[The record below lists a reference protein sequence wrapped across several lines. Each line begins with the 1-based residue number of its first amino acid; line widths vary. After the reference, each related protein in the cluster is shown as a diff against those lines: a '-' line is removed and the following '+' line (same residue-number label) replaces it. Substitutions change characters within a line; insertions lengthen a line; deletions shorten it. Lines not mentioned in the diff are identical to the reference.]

1 MLQRFVVA
9 VSVMYIW
16 CLLVLPANG
25 QGTNGFPVSP
35 IGENLVQS
43 SLFVEP
49 AIEMS
54 VLEQSGSPLGA
65 VPRIELQSH
74 QVAPLPSEIPMV
86 EVAKTDH
93 SLLVVAGKDEP
104 QVVGKEKGIGK
115 GKDGS
120 LWFTSMAGLVMTR
133 DRANNIELSSSTV
146 AFSDP
151 LLMTRDASMDWG
163 GGFDIRF
170 GRFFNNRQQAW
181 EVVYWG
187 LFADAE
193 SADATDPDGA
203 GAAALTT
210 PFQFDSLS
218 YNGLSNPVLNVFN
231 GAARHRLIRDYEFQ
245 NVEVNLWGNTHGWE
259 PAGGLQVGWQ
269 AGIRF
274 FRLRDSLQF
283 MSDASDGVFTGAV
296 DEVTYAVDVRNRLLG
311 VQFGGLAQRSF
322 KDRWNVSA
330 AIKVGLFG
338 NHITNNSTL
347 GGSAG
352 SAFVDDPA
360 NSFDGNAYR
369 IHSDKDDVSML
380 GEIDLGVTYQIRH
393 RWRAFLGYRAAAITG
408 VGLSTNQFPT
418 DFSNLT
424 EAGVIQSNGSLI
436 LHGGYAGIELLY

>member
-9 VSVMYIW
+9 VSVMYTW
-16 CLLVLPANG
+16 CLLVLPVNG
-25 QGTNGFPVSP
+25 QGVDSFPASP
-35 IGENLVQS
+35 LQEKSVQS
-43 SLFVEP
+43 SLFLEP

-54 VLEQSGSPLGA
+54 VLEQPGVPLGL
-65 VPRIELQSH
+65 VPRVELQSH
-74 QVAPLPSEIPMV
+74 LVDPLPAASPV
-86 EVAKTDH
+86 VTFAKADH
-93 SLLVVAGKDEP
+93 SLLVAADKGEP
-104 QVVGKEKGIGK
+104 KVIGKEKSGP
-115 GKDGS
+115 

-133 DRANNIELSSSTV
+133 DRSNNVELSGSTV
-146 AFSDP
+146 PFSDP
-151 LLMTRDASMDWG
+151 LLMTRDAAMEWG

-193 SADATDPDGA
+193 VADATDPDGT
-203 GAAALTT
+203 GTAALNT
-210 PFQFDSLS
+210 PFQFSSLS

-231 GAARHRLIRDYEFQ
+231 GAARHRLVRDYEFQ

-296 DEVTYAVDVRNRLLG
+296 DEVTYAVDTQNRLLG
-311 VQFGGLAQRSF
+311 VQFGGLAQRGF
-322 KDRWNVSA
+322 KDRWNASA

-352 SAFVDDPA
+352 SAFVDDATNP
-360 NSFDGNAYR
+360 FDGNAYR
-369 IHSDKDDVSML
+369 LHTDKDDVAIL
-380 GEIDLGVTYQIRH
+380 GEIDLGLTYQIRE
-393 RWRAFLGYRAAAITG
+393 RWRAFFGYRAVAISG

>member
-9 VSVMYIW
+9 VSVVYIS
-16 CLLVLPANG
+16 CLLALPANG
-25 QGTNGFPVSP
+25 QSTDSFPDSLP
-35 IGENLVQS
+35 GELIHPG
-43 SLFVEP
+43 LFLEP

-54 VLEQSGSPLGA
+54 VLEQSGLSLGL
-65 VPRIELQSH
+65 VPRVELQSH
-74 QVAPLPSEIPMV
+74 LVDLLPAEGPV
-86 EVAKTDH
+86 VTFAKADH
-93 SLLVVAGKDEP
+93 SLIVATEKGKPQVAGKE
-104 QVVGKEKGIGK
+104 
-115 GKDGS
+115 KDGP

-133 DRANNIELSSSTV
+133 DRSNNVELSGSTV
-146 AFSDP
+146 PFSDP
-151 LLMTRDASMDWG
+151 LLMTRDAAMDWG

-193 SADATDPDGA
+193 VADATDPDGA
-203 GAAALTT
+203 GTTAALNT
-210 PFQFDSLS
+210 PFQFTSLS
-218 YNGLSNPVLNVFN
+218 YNGLSNPVLNLFN
-231 GAARHRLIRDYEFQ
+231 GAARHRLVRDYEFQ
-245 NVEVNLWGNTHGWE
+245 NIEVNLWGNTHGWE

-269 AGIRF
+269 AGVRF

-283 MSDASDGVFTGAV
+283 MTDASDGVFTGAV
-296 DEVTYAVDVRNRLLG
+296 DEVTYAIDTQNRLLG
-311 VQFGGLAQRSF
+311 VQFGGLAQRGF
-322 KDRWNVSA
+322 KNRWNVSA

-352 SAFVDDPA
+352 SAFVDDATNP
-360 NSFDGNAYR
+360 FDGNVYR
-369 IHSDKDDVSML
+369 LHTDKDDVAIL
-380 GEIDLGVTYQIRH
+380 GEIDLGVTYQIRE
-393 RWRAFLGYRAAAITG
+393 RWRTFFGYRAVAIAG

-424 EAGVIQSNGSLI
+424 EAGVIHSNGSLI

>member
-9 VSVMYIW
+9 VLVMYIW
-16 CLLVLPANG
+16 CLLVLPVNG
-25 QGTNGFPVSP
+25 QDVDSFPASP
-35 IGENLVQS
+35 LQEKSVQS
-43 SLFVEP
+43 SLFLKPEN
-49 AIEMS
+49 EMS
-54 VLEQSGSPLGA
+54 VLEQSGVPLGL
-65 VPRIELQSH
+65 VPRVELQSH
-74 QVAPLPSEIPMV
+74 LVDSLPAESPVVAFV
-86 EVAKTDH
+86 KADH
-93 SLLVVAGKDEP
+93 SLLVAAEKGEP
-104 QVVGKEKGIGK
+104 KVVGKEKSGP
-115 GKDGS
+115 

-133 DRANNIELSSSTV
+133 DRANNVELSGSTV
-146 AFSDP
+146 PFSDP
-151 LLMTRDASMDWG
+151 LLTTRDAAMDWG

-193 SADATDPDGA
+193 VADATDPDGA
-203 GAAALTT
+203 GTTAALNT
-210 PFQFDSLS
+210 PFQFNSLS
-218 YNGLSNPVLNVFN
+218 YNGLSNPVLNMFN
-231 GAARHRLIRDYEFQ
+231 GAARHRLVRDYEFQ
-245 NVEVNLWGNTHGWE
+245 NIEVNLWGNTHGWE

-296 DEVTYAVDVRNRLLG
+296 DEVTYAVDTQNRLLG
-311 VQFGGLAQRSF
+311 VQFGGLAQRGF
-322 KDRWNVSA
+322 RDRWNASA

-352 SAFVDDPA
+352 SAFVDDPTS
-360 NSFDGNAYR
+360 SFDGNVYR
-369 IHSDKDDVSML
+369 LHTDKDDVAIL
-380 GEIDLGVTYQIRH
+380 GEIDLGVTYQIRE
-393 RWRAFLGYRAAAITG
+393 RWRAFFGYRAAAISG

-436 LHGGYAGIELLY
+436 LHGGYAEIELLY